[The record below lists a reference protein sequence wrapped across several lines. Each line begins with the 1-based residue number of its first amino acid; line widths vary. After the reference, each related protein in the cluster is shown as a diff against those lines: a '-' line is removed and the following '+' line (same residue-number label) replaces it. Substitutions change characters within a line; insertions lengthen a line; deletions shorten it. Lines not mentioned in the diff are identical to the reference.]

1 MGVIVI
7 NNSYKN
13 VEDNIAGKVLSN
25 IEGESLK
32 QNDTNGVTSRMIMI
46 ERFNILLDEIYKR
59 TMEDLCRD
67 NETSRESVP
76 NFREYMKIE
85 SDEKCISNIITFFF
99 LFDTKIIYTLRIF

>member
-46 ERFNILLDEIYKR
+46 ERFNI
-59 TMEDLCRD
+59 
-67 NETSRESVP
+67 S
-76 NFREYMKIE
+76 
-85 SDEKCISNIITFFF
+85 
-99 LFDTKIIYTLRIF
+99 